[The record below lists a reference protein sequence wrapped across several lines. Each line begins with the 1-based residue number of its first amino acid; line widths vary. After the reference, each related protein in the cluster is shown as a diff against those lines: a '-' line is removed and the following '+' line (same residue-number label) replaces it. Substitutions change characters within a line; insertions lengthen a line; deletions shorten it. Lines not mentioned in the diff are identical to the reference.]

1 VSDRPAAG
9 KLDLRG
15 VARDGWSLYR
25 EHWLLLTIVAV
36 IVLLPQTVLD
46 SQFGDIEVER
56 IHSLSDVGKLLT
68 VPLAVAINLGGEAF
82 YSGVVAGIALS
93 WREGVRHPPIK
104 TIARRIPYL
113 TLIGIDLVVAF
124 GITVG
129 LVLFIIPGLVFGTYA
144 FVSAA
149 LVETRGLAIRGAL
162 RESFELVRGNFWRVA
177 LVGITVYVGTEAA
190 SQIASA
196 LVHGVELEAGAHLI
210 AEALLEPFQGV
221 ATVIVALTLLGLH
234 GREPLPA
241 HRERAAAD
249 GQRKRAAVP
258 GGP

>member
-1 VSDRPAAG
+1 VSERPAVA
-9 KLDLRG
+9 KVDPRG
-15 VARDGWSLYR
+15 VARDGWTLYR

-56 IHSLSDVGKLLT
+56 IHSFADVGKLLT

-93 WREGVRHPPIK
+93 WREGVRRPPVK

-113 TLIGIDLVVAF
+113 TLIGIDLVVAL
-124 GITVG
+124 GTTIG
-129 LVLFIIPGLVFGTYA
+129 LVLLVIPGLVFVTYT
-144 FVSAA
+144 FVASA
-149 LVETRGLAIRGAL
+149 LVETRGLGVRAAL

-177 LVGITVYVGTEAA
+177 LVGISVYVGTEAA
-190 SQIASA
+190 AQIASA
-196 LVHGVELEAGAHLI
+196 LVHGAELDAGAHLL

-221 ATVIVALTLLGLH
+221 AAVILALTLLGLH

-241 HRERAAAD
+241 HR
-249 GQRKRAAVP
+249 
-258 GGP
+258 